1 MAERAV
7 LSVELRLALQ
17 MAVRQASTMK
27 HEYLLVEHL
36 LLAMLS
42 DEDVRDLLRACDG
55 DPEALQAE
63 LQGYLDNSVES
74 LKDAPE
80 DRLPEQSLAFGRV
93 FGRAAAHAVACG
105 KGRIDNGD
113 VIAQILGEE
122 KCFAQFALA
131 NQGVSRARFLE
142 VLSHGVP
149 QAAQAAPGAGSTARP
164 GASEETPDSE
174 EGPARR
180 EPRRR
185 ASALELYTVNLT
197 ERAKAG
203 RVDPII
209 GREVELRRVMRTLCR
224 RLKNNPLLVGEPGV
238 GKTAVVEGLALRIA
252 AGQVPDGLKDAAIF
266 ALDMGALIAGTK
278 YRGEFEDRLRAVIRE
293 VGANPKAILFIDELH
308 TVVGAGASGNG
319 SLDAANLLKP
329 ALQSGDLRCIG
340 STTFKDYRNQ
350 IQKDHALARRFQKI
364 DVPEPSSEETRRILE
379 GLLPRYR
386 QHYGVDYEPAALDAA
401 VSLSRRHLRERFHPD
416 SAIDLIDEAGAEQAL
431 EPVER
436 RRTVTQMDIERVVA
450 EMAQIP
456 PKEISTSD
464 MGRLRTLE
472 KELRGVVFGQD
483 EAIARLTHSIKL
495 ARAGLRNPEKPIGSF
510 LFTGPTGVGKTE
522 LSRQLARSL
531 GVSFIR
537 FDMSEYSEK
546 HTVSRLIGA
555 PPGYVGFDQ
564 GGLLTDAVIK
574 TPHAVVLMD
583 EIEKA
588 HEEIFNI
595 LLQVMDHGTLTDNNG
610 RKADFRNVIVI
621 MTSNVGAREMAAT
634 PIGFAPDQAVVR
646 TASDNQRAVERVFS
660 PEFRNRLDAVIH
672 FQPLTLALVERV
684 VDKFVQEAEAQVAPR
699 HVRIAVSAAARKLL
713 AKQGYDPRYGARPV
727 ARLVQTEIS
736 EKLVDAILFGDLRH
750 GGTARVGVRHGK
762 LEVTFEPAS
771 APTLPKG

>member
-1 MAERAV
+1 MSERAV
-7 LSVELRLALQ
+7 LSLELRLALQ
-17 MAVRQASTMK
+17 MAVRQASTLN
-27 HEYLLVEHL
+27 HEYLLIEHL

-42 DEDVRDLLRACDG
+42 DEDVREYLRASDG
-55 DPEALQAE
+55 DPEGLKSELEDYLANTVEALP
-63 LQGYLDNSVES
+63 DP
-74 LKDAPE
+74 PE
-80 DRLPEQSLAFGRV
+80 DHLPEQSLAFGRV
-93 FGRAAAHAVACG
+93 LGRAAAHAVACG

-113 VIAQILGEE
+113 VIAQIFAEE
-122 KCFAQFALA
+122 KCFAQQALV
-131 NQGVSRARFLE
+131 NQGVTRAQFIE

-149 QAAQAAPGAGSTARP
+149 EGARTPPAEGQ
-164 GASEETPDSE
+164 EEPED
-174 EGPARR
+174 EGGK
-180 EPRRR
+180 
-185 ASALELYTVNLT
+185 ASAPAPERRPRPPALEVYTVNLT
-197 ERAKAG
+197 ERAKVG
-203 RVDPII
+203 RIDPII

-252 AGQVPDGLKDAAIF
+252 AGQVPESLRDAAIF

-278 YRGEFEDRLRAVIRE
+278 FRGEFEDRLKAVIRE

-308 TVVGAGASGNG
+308 TVIGAGASGNG

-340 STTFKDYRNQ
+340 STTFKEYRNQ

-364 DVPEPSSEETRRILE
+364 DVPEPSPEETRRILD

-386 QHYGVDYEPAALDAA
+386 SHYGIDYEPTALDAA

-431 EPVER
+431 EPLEK
-436 RRTVTQMDIERVVA
+436 RRTVTPADIEAIVA
-450 EMAQIP
+450 EIAQIP
-456 PKEISTSD
+456 PKEISSSD
-464 MGRLRTLE
+464 LGRLRTLA
-472 KELRGVVFGQD
+472 KELGGVVFGQD
-483 EAIARLTHSIKL
+483 DAIQRLTHSIKL

-522 LSRQLARSL
+522 LSRQLARCL
-531 GVSFIR
+531 GVGFIR

-555 PPGYVGFDQ
+555 PPGYVGFEQ
-564 GGLLTDAVIK
+564 GGLITDAVLK
-574 TPHAVVLMD
+574 TPHAVVLLD

-588 HEEIFNI
+588 HEEIFNV

-610 RKADFRNVIVI
+610 RKADFRNVILI
-621 MTSNVGAREMAAT
+621 MTSNVGARDLAAT
-634 PIGFAPDQAVVR
+634 PIGFAPAQVGGG
-646 TASDNQRAVERVFS
+646 DNQRAVERVFS
-660 PEFRNRLDAVIH
+660 PEFRNRLDAVIQ
-672 FQPLTLALVERV
+672 FAPLGLALVERV
-684 VDKFVQEAEAQVAPR
+684 VGKFVAEAEAQLAQKN
-699 HVRIAVSAAARKLL
+699 VRIHLSTAARRLL
-713 AKQGYDPRYGARPV
+713 AKLGYDPRYGARPV

-736 EKLVDAILFGDLRH
+736 EKLVDAILFGQLRL

-762 LEVTFEPAS
+762 LEISFGA
-771 APTLPKG
+771 

>member
-1 MAERAV
+1 MSERAV
-7 LSVELRLALQ
+7 LSLELRLALQ
-17 MAVRQASTMK
+17 MAVRRASTLK

-42 DEDVRDLLRACDG
+42 DEDVRDSLCACNG
-55 DPEALQAE
+55 DPDSLKAE
-63 LQGYLDNSVES
+63 LEDYLVNTVEAMQ
-74 LKDAPE
+74 DAPE
-80 DRLPEQSLAFGRV
+80 DHLPEQSLAFGRV
-93 FGRAAAHAVACG
+93 FGRAAMHAVACG

-113 VIAQILGEE
+113 IIAQIFDEE
-122 KCFAQFALA
+122 KCFAQQVLV
-131 NQGVSRARFLE
+131 NQGVTRAQFIE
-142 VLSHGVP
+142 VLSHGIPASTPAVP
-149 QAAQAAPGAGSTARP
+149 VGSAEKPADEAGEA
-164 GASEETPDSE
+164 G
-174 EGPARR
+174 GPAPERR
-180 EPRRR
+180 KRPP
-185 ASALELYTVNLT
+185 ALEVYTINLT

-203 RVDPII
+203 RLDPII

-252 AGQVPDGLKDAAIF
+252 AGQVPEALREAPIF

-278 YRGEFEDRLRAVIRE
+278 FRGEFEDRLKAVIRE

-340 STTFKDYRNQ
+340 STTFKEYRNQ

-364 DVPEPSSEETRRILE
+364 DVPEPSSEETRRILD

-386 QHYGVDYEPAALDAA
+386 SHYGIDFEPTALDAA
-401 VSLSRRHLRERFHPD
+401 VALSRRHLRERFHPD

-431 EPVER
+431 EPLEK
-436 RRTVTQMDIERVVA
+436 RRTVTSADIEAIVA
-450 EMAQIP
+450 EIAQIP
-456 PKEISTSD
+456 PQEISASD
-464 MGRLRTLE
+464 MSRLRTLA
-472 KELRGVVFGQD
+472 KELGSVVFGQD
-483 EAIARLTHSIKL
+483 DAIQRLTHSIKL

-522 LSRQLARSL
+522 LSRQLARCL
-531 GVSFIR
+531 GVAFIR

-555 PPGYVGFDQ
+555 PPGYVGFEQ

-574 TPHAVVLMD
+574 TPHAVLLLD

-588 HEEIFNI
+588 HEDIFNV

-610 RKADFRNVIVI
+610 RKADLRNVILI
-621 MTSNVGAREMAAT
+621 MTSNVGARDLAAT
-634 PIGFAPDQAVVR
+634 PIGFAPSQDAP
-646 TASDNQRAVERVFS
+646 AGDNQRAIERVFS
-660 PEFRNRLDAVIH
+660 PEFRNRLDAVIQ
-672 FQPLTLALVERV
+672 FAPLSLALVERV
-684 VDKFVQEAEAQVAPR
+684 VGKFVAEAEAQLAQKN
-699 HVRIAVSAAARKLL
+699 VRIHLSPAARRLL

-736 EKLVDAILFGDLRH
+736 EKLVDAILFGQLRL
-750 GGTARVGVRHGK
+750 GGTARVGVRRGK
-762 LEVTFEPAS
+762 LEISFGA
-771 APTLPKG
+771 

>member
-1 MAERAV
+1 MSERTV
-7 LSVELRLALQ
+7 LSLELRLALQ
-17 MAVRQASTMK
+17 MAVRQASTLK
-27 HEYLLVEHL
+27 HEYLLLEHL

-42 DEDVRDLLRACDG
+42 DEDVRDYLCACDG
-55 DPEALQAE
+55 DPDGLKSE
-63 LQGYLDNSVES
+63 LEDYLANAVEV
-74 LKDAPE
+74 LPDAPA
-80 DRLPEQSLAFGRV
+80 DYLPEQSLAFGRV

-105 KGRIDNGD
+105 KGRIESGD
-113 VIAQILGEE
+113 IIAQIFAEE
-122 KCFAQFALA
+122 TCFAQQALA
-131 NQGVSRARFLE
+131 HQGLSRAQFIE
-142 VLSHGVP
+142 VLSHG
-149 QAAQAAPGAGSTARP
+149 AAKGAPAAAAGSPADSGDEAAEEKAGPTAQ
-164 GASEETPDSE
+164 
-174 EGPARR
+174 
-180 EPRRR
+180 PRRR
-185 ASALELYTVNLT
+185 PPALELYTVNLM

-203 RVDPII
+203 RIDPII

-252 AGQVPDGLKDAAIF
+252 AGQVPDALRDSAIF

-278 YRGEFEDRLRAVIRE
+278 FRGEFEDRLKAVIRE

-308 TVVGAGASGNG
+308 TVIGAGASGNG

-340 STTFKDYRNQ
+340 STTFKEYRNQ

-364 DVPEPSSEETRRILE
+364 DVPEPSTAETRRILD
-379 GLLPRYR
+379 GLLPRY
-386 QHYGVDYEPAALDAA
+386 QSHYGIDFEPSALDAA
-401 VSLSRRHLRERFHPD
+401 VTLSRRHLRERFHPD

-431 EPVER
+431 EPLEK
-436 RRTVTQMDIERVVA
+436 RRTVTPADIEAIVA
-450 EMAQIP
+450 EIAQIP
-456 PKEISTSD
+456 PTEISSSD
-464 MGRLRTLE
+464 LGRLRTLA
-472 KELRGVVFGQD
+472 KELGGVVFGQD
-483 EAIARLTHSIKL
+483 AAIQRLTHSIKL

-522 LSRQLARSL
+522 LSRQLARCL
-531 GVSFIR
+531 GVGFIR

-564 GGLLTDAVIK
+564 GGLITDAVIK
-574 TPHAVVLMD
+574 TPHAVVLLD

-588 HEEIFNI
+588 HEEIFNV

-621 MTSNVGAREMAAT
+621 MTSNVGARDLAAT
-634 PIGFAPDQAVVR
+634 PIGFAPAG
-646 TASDNQRAVERVFS
+646 ASAGGDNQRAIERVFS
-660 PEFRNRLDAVIH
+660 PEFRNRLDAVIQ
-672 FQPLTLALVERV
+672 FAPLSPALVECV
-684 VDKFVQEAEAQVAPR
+684 VTKFVAETEAQLAQKN
-699 HVRIAVSAAARKLL
+699 VRIHLSAAARRWL
-713 AKQGYDPRYGARPV
+713 AEQGYDPRYGARPV

-736 EKLVDAILFGDLRH
+736 EKLVDAILFGALRR

-762 LEVTFEPAS
+762 LEIVCKA
-771 APTLPKG
+771 